1 MYTASDEGYFTIENG
16 VITPVANGTGTLYV
30 EAAAQN
36 GESVTFE
43 VKVVIAAVDKSV
55 TIKEASRTIER
66 GDSYT
71 LSYETVPG
79 AAEVTMTVTQKPDG
93 ATDDMFTLADG
104 KFTPAAN
111 AVLGDYVIT
120 VALKDDP
127 SVSGT
132 VTVTVANVTSWA
144 NKDAILDAYTGWSV
158 SGSIDSGVGE
168 GADLNSGGSYLSKTV
183 TLKDLDTLTLGAR
196 VFVRGGETNPILYVA
211 VVVDGSPVRLLEK
224 TAGTDTVELDTT
236 DSKYESRQPYSYDLS
251 AYAGQT
257 VEIRIGIDQ
266 GTHCVIMDVALS

>member
-1 MYTASDEGYFTIENG
+1 
-16 VITPVANGTGTLYV
+16 
-30 EAAAQN
+30 
-36 GESVTFE
+36 
-43 VKVVIAAVDKSV
+43 
-55 TIKEASRTIER
+55 
-66 GDSYT
+66 
-71 LSYETVPG
+71 
-79 AAEVTMTVTQKPDG
+79 
-93 ATDDMFTLADG
+93 MFTLADG

-168 GADLNSGGSYLSKTV
+168 GADLNRGGSYLSKTV
-183 TLKDLDTLTLGAR
+183 TLTDLNTLTLGAR
-196 VFVRGGETNPILYVA
+196 VFYRGETAPGETNPIMYVL
-211 VVVDGSPVRLLEK
+211 VKDGDSEVRIYANGHDSDIEMSF
-224 TAGTDTVELDTT
+224 TDKQYDARNEFV
-236 DSKYESRQPYSYDLS
+236 YDLS
-251 AYAGQT
+251 AYAGKT

-266 GTHCVIMDVALS
+266 GTHCVITDVALS